1 MTEDTKIIDRIIDGD
16 IEAFESLVQRYQGP
30 IIGMVRNLIG
40 DEHTCE
46 DIAQEVFFAAYKK
59 LRTFDESQSKF
70 STWLFTIARNKS
82 INYARRKKI
91 ISFVKLPDN
100 VESNIDTDTAERT
113 ELFEKLNGLLQ
124 KLSNAQKRAFTLA
137 EFENLSYEDIAQIE
151 GIRLGTVR
159 SRIHRAKK
167 KIAKALKDY
176 KAD

>member
-1 MTEDTKIIDRIIDGD
+1 MTEDTKIIDHVIGGD
-16 IEAFESLVQRYQGP
+16 IEAFESLVQRYQRP

-40 DEHTCE
+40 DEHICE

-82 INYARRKKI
+82 INYLRRKKI
-91 ISFVKLPDN
+91 ISFGKLPDN

-124 KLSNAQKRAFTLA
+124 KLPNAQKRAFTLA